1 MASLNIWSYSF
12 LITLQCIS
20 WILSYVS
27 LLLASVRIFIFVL
40 ECWHRNLC
48 FETKMI
54 LLTSRWS
61 QWTTREVCIRI
72 LFLRYLSFFNSVL
85 FFPTSKSD
93 LSFLLKIGNLC
104 EHIKKFFPKFAKFVY
119 HFMKFLPAHH
129 QQLHYLL
136 ILKSPR

>member
-1 MASLNIWSYSF
+1 
-12 LITLQCIS
+12 
-20 WILSYVS
+20 
-27 LLLASVRIFIFVL
+27 
-40 ECWHRNLC
+40 
-48 FETKMI
+48 MI

-72 LFLRYLSFFNSVL
+72 LYLRYLSFFNSVL

-104 EHIKKFFPKFAKFVY
+104 EYIKKFFPKFAKLVY
-119 HFMKFLPAHH
+119 HFMMFLPEHH